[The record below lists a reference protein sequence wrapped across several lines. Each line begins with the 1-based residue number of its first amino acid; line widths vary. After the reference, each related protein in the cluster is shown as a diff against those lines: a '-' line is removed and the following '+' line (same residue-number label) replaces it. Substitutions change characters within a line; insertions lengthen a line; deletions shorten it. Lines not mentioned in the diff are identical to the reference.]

1 MAKQDLGGMPLH
13 EAARAAGVQFHE
25 DAVPC
30 SGFVETNELRFHYLE
45 WGKPTN
51 RPIVMLHGMGQTAH
65 SWDFAALALCDRYH
79 IVALDQRGHGDSD
92 WAPNAEY
99 SLSAHQSDITAV
111 LSALGLDDI
120 VLMGLSMGG
129 RNAFTYTADHPAQ
142 VAALIV
148 VDSAP
153 ELQRTGADTIRRFA
167 EDMDV
172 LGSFEE
178 FVVKTKQYNPR
189 RSDRQ
194 IRGSLTNNLKQL
206 PDGRWTWK
214 YDRIFRSPDAKPWTD
229 PDIVAK
235 MWQKVKGVQCP
246 ALVVRGAES
255 TVLSQ
260 KTAEEMAECLPN
272 GHLAVVPDAGHLVP
286 GDNPTGFHQAVEAF
300 LADIPLLGVEYKR
313 G

>member
-1 MAKQDLGGMPLH
+1 MAEQDMGGMPLH

-25 DAVPC
+25 DAVPR
-30 SGFVETNELRFHYLE
+30 SGFVAANGLRFHYLE
-45 WGKPTN
+45 WGNPAN
-51 RPIVMLHGMGQTAH
+51 HSIVMLHGMGQTAH

-92 WAPNAEY
+92 WDADADY
-99 SLSAHQSDITAV
+99 SLSAHQSDLAAV
-111 LSALGLDDI
+111 LAALGLDDI

-129 RNAFTYTADHPAQ
+129 RSAFTYAADHPGQ

-153 ELQRTGADTIRRFA
+153 EMQRTGADTIRRFV

-172 LGSFEE
+172 LDTFEE
-178 FVVKTKQYNPR
+178 FVAKTKMFNPR

-194 IRGSLTNNLKQL
+194 IRGSLANNLKQL

-214 YDRIFRSPDAKPWTD
+214 YDKVFRSPNVNPWTD
-229 PDIVAK
+229 PDIVDR
-235 MWQKVKGVQCP
+235 MWQKVEGVQCP
-246 ALVVRGAES
+246 ALVVRGAGS

-260 KTAEEMAECLPN
+260 ETAEEMSER
-272 GHLAVVPDAGHLVP
+272 LAHGRLTVVPDAGHVVP
-286 GDNPTGFHQAVEAF
+286 GDNPTGFHQAIEAF
-300 LADIPLLGVEYKR
+300 LVDIPL
-313 G
+313 

>member
-1 MAKQDLGGMPLH
+1 MAEQNLGGMPLH

-25 DAVPC
+25 DAVPS
-30 SGFVETNELRFHYLE
+30 SGFVEANGLRFHYLE
-45 WGKPTN
+45 WGKPTD
-51 RPIVMLHGMGQTAH
+51 RPIIMLHGMGQTAH

-99 SLSAHQSDITAV
+99 SLSAHQGDITAV
-111 LSALGLDDI
+111 LSELGLDDI

-129 RNAFTYTADHPAQ
+129 RNAFTYAADYPAQ

-153 ELQRTGADTIRRFA
+153 ELQQSGADTIRRFV
-167 EDMDV
+167 ENMDV
-172 LGSFEE
+172 LDTFEE

-214 YDRIFRSPDAKPWTD
+214 YDRVFRSPDAKPWTS
-229 PDIVAK
+229 PDIVAQ
-235 MWQKVKGVQCP
+235 MWHKVEGVQCH
-246 ALVVRGAES
+246 ALVVRGAGS

-260 KTAEEMAECLPN
+260 KTAEEMAQRLPN
-272 GHLAVVPDAGHLVP
+272 GRLAVVPDAGHLVP
-286 GDNPTGFHQAVEAF
+286 GDNPTGFHQVVEAF
-300 LADIPLLGVEYKR
+300 LADIPL
-313 G
+313 